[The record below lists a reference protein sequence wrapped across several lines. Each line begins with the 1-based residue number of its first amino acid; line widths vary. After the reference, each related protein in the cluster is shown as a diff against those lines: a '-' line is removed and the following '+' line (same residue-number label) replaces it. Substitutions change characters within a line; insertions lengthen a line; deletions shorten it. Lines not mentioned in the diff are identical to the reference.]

1 MECRKGFTSITDVR
15 GRCTGSEPI
24 IKDKSLIHFSGIVY
38 IRIIEVKKLTFLGRV
53 KHKRVKH
60 NFRWLIESE
69 YDMFIIIPVFSFL
82 SLICLFLSSL
92 HRLFTLLVTFFLT
105 LHLLCLPRVTVFGLM
120 AEPSTGAAF
129 ALVKESAVDSLV
141 TTSTTWATAFGI
153 PKATLERWLGGIRL
167 VNSIFLFKFPSTSQ
181 SSYGFLLENSDELL
195 GRSL

>member
-15 GRCTGSEPI
+15 GRCTVGEPI

-53 KHKRVKH
+53 EH
-60 NFRWLIESE
+60 NFRRLIESE
-69 YDMFIIIPVFSFL
+69 YDMFIIILVFSFL

-120 AEPSTGAAF
+120 AKPSTGAAF
-129 ALVKESAVDSLV
+129 ALAKESAVDSLV
-141 TTSTTWATAFGI
+141 TTSATLATAFSI